1 MLAQLLMAAA
11 TSTKHFKVDILPHLK
26 AEDSYGL
33 PLVLQDDFGGFLPRR
48 VYFTRRIRTGSKGVP
63 RLGAKDITKNGLV
76 FPL

>member
-48 VYFTRRIRTGSKGVP
+48 AYLTRRLRTGSKGVS

>member
-1 MLAQLLMAAA
+1 V
-11 TSTKHFKVDILPHLK
+11 K
-26 AEDSYGL
+26 DSYGL